1 MRWSKYFLPTL
12 KEVPAE
18 AEVISHQL
26 MVRAGMIRKLAAGV
40 YSYLPFGLRAL
51 KKVRE
56 IIREEMNRKGAL
68 EVYLPVVQ
76 PAEIWQESGRWQLY
90 GKELLRFKDRHE
102 RDFCLGPTHEEVIT
116 DIVRKEVKSYRQLPL
131 NLYQIQTKFRDEVR
145 PRFGLM
151 RGREFEMKDA
161 YSFDRDEEGAN
172 KSYQDMYD
180 AYCRIFTR
188 CDLNFRAVEADTG
201 PIGGSYSHEFMVLA
215 DTGEDAI
222 VGCDSCNYAAN
233 MEKAEIRREALET
246 RGVEMKELEKIYT
259 PQVKTIQDLTAF
271 LSAKPDQMVKT
282 LIFQVDGRPVA
293 ALVRGDHEIN
303 PVKLK
308 NLLGADVVEMAD
320 EETIRRITGAPV
332 GFTGPVGLK
341 GIEIIADFAI
351 RGMTNFITGANE
363 GDTHLRNVNLNRD
376 FKVDRFADIRQAMEG
391 DLCPRC
397 EPGRLKI
404 TRGIEVGHVFKL
416 GTKYSKA
423 MGATFLDAD
432 GKEKYIVMGCYGI
445 GVGRTVA
452 AAIEQN
458 HDENGIIWPFP
469 IAPFH
474 VLVLPVNMTD
484 SRMVETAEKIYQ
496 ELLAKG
502 IEVLLDDRDER
513 PGAKFKDADLIGIPL
528 RVTVG
533 NLAVSE
539 GKVEIKFRKTGEVE
553 KVSVNEVTPRIKAIL
568 SAQLK

>member
-90 GKELLRFKDRHE
+90 GKELLRFKDRHD

>member
-1 MRWSKYFLPTL
+1 MRWSRYFLPTL
-12 KEVPAE
+12 REVPAE

-26 MVRAGMIRKLAAGV
+26 MVRAGMIRKLAAGI

-90 GKELLRFKDRHE
+90 GKELLRFKDRHA

-161 YSFDRDEEGAN
+161 YSFDKDEEGAN

-180 AYCRIFTR
+180 AYCRIFER

-215 DTGEDAI
+215 DTGEDI
-222 VGCDSCNYAAN
+222 VVGCDTCSYAAN
-233 MEKAEIRREALET
+233 MEKAEVRRESIET
-246 RGVEMKELEKIYT
+246 QGVEMKELEKIYT
-259 PQVKTIQDLTAF
+259 PQVKTIQDLTTF

-320 EETIRRITGAPV
+320 EETVRRITGAPI

-341 GIEIIADFAI
+341 GIEIIADFAVQ
-351 RGMTNFITGANE
+351 GMVNFITGANE
-363 GDTHLRNVNLNRD
+363 VDRHLKNVNLNRD

-397 EPGRLKI
+397 ETGRLKI

-432 GKEKYIVMGCYGI
+432 GKEKYIIMGCYGI

-474 VLVLPVNMTD
+474 VLILPVNMTD

-496 ELLAKG
+496 ELLAEG
-502 IEVLLDDRDER
+502 VEVLLDDRDER

-528 RVTVG
+528 RITVG

-553 KVSVNEVTPRIKAIL
+553 KVPVNEVTQRIKAIL

>member
-1 MRWSKYFLPTL
+1 MRWSRYFLPTL
-12 KEVPAE
+12 REVPAE

-90 GKELLRFKDRHE
+90 GKELLRFKDRHD

-161 YSFDRDEEGAN
+161 YSFDKDEEGAN

-180 AYCRIFTR
+180 AYCRIFER

-215 DTGEDAI
+215 DTGEDI
-222 VGCDSCNYAAN
+222 VVGCDTCSYAAN
-233 MEKAEIRREALET
+233 MEKAEVRRESRET
-246 RGVEMKELEKIYT
+246 QGVEMKELEKIYT
-259 PQVKTIQDLTAF
+259 PQVKTIQDLTTF

-293 ALVRGDHEIN
+293 VLVRGDHEIN

-320 EETIRRITGAPV
+320 EETVRRVSGAPI
-332 GFTGPVGLK
+332 GFAGPVGLK
-341 GIEIIADFAI
+341 GIEIIADFAVQ
-351 RGMTNFITGANE
+351 GMSNFITGANE
-363 GDTHLRNVNLNRD
+363 ADRHLKNVNLNRD

-397 EPGRLKI
+397 ETGRLKI

-432 GKEKYIVMGCYGI
+432 GKEKYIIMGCYGI

-474 VLVLPVNMTD
+474 VLILPVNMTD

-496 ELLAKG
+496 ELLAEG

-533 NLAVSE
+533 NLVASE

-553 KVSVNEVTPRIKAIL
+553 KVPVTEVTQRIKAIL